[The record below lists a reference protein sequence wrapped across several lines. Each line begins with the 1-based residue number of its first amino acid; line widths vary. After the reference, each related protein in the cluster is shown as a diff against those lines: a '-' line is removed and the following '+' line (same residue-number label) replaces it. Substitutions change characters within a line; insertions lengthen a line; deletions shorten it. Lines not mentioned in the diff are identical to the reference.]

1 MENHFIFQQ
10 SQWKIEKNHDLNFR
24 AKNFVVKKLALK
36 ISILARKFKFE
47 NKLQK
52 KSLSL
57 NFRVEIMFS

>member
-24 AKNFVVKKLALK
+24 AQ
-36 ISILARKFKFE
+36 KFCGKETCIE
-47 NKLQK
+47 NKYFSAKIQIWKQITK